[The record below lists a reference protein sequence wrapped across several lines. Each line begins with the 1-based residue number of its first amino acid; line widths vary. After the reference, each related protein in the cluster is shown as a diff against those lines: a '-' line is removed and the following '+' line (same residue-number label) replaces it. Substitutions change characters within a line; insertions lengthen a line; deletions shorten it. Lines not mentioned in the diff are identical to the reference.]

1 MSDSEWSKIDFQQFV
16 NEYGKDIAVTH
27 APTILY
33 SKKDKEHEAYT
44 SLIIFFF
51 LTGGLL
57 IYIALSY
64 FLFPF
69 FFHLTLFI
77 IVIVVVIVIDV
88 FLIINYQ
95 RSNIYIRPLE
105 CWFEIYKG
113 KQAGEFEHF
122 CFTYY
127 PIFSGKCHPN
137 AAMNVI
143 YKLYQEEVLKS
154 KVDITQIEVYL
165 KLTSDTKKSSEAI
178 GFFFQYAEGA
188 LFKEET
194 PDQMRWKFFPIK
206 KSQDDN
212 FLAIANWEHQYEWK
226 DDLEYDYDKLHEYAP
241 WVIHKWTDLNLKHLT
256 EDFKTEF
263 HWNTR
268 NIDSK
273 PKLTPW
279 QGNLGEQTYQNQ
291 KSSETV
297 KIIHEAINKII
308 GQNTEFSKIKDIKNK
323 IPAIKAYFRDLNL

>member
-1 MSDSEWSKIDFQQFV
+1 MSDSEWSKIDFQQFA
-16 NEYGKDIAVTH
+16 NEYGKDVVVNH

-44 SLIIFFF
+44 SLIMFFF

-64 FLFPF
+64 FLYPF
-69 FFHLTLFI
+69 FFQLTLFI
-77 IVIVVVIVIDV
+77 IIIVVIIVIDV

-165 KLTSDTKKSSEAI
+165 KLPSDTKKPPEAI

-188 LFKEET
+188 PFKEET

-206 KSQDDN
+206 KSQDEN

-241 WVIHKWTDLNLKHLT
+241 WVIHKWTDLNLKYLT
-256 EDFKTEF
+256 DDFKTDF
-263 HWNTR
+263 NWNFR

-273 PKLTPW
+273 PKLTSW

-291 KSSETV
+291 KSSESI
-297 KIIHEAINKII
+297 KIIREAINKII
-308 GQNTEFSKIKDIKNK
+308 GQNTEFRKIRDIKNK
-323 IPAIKAYFRDLNL
+323 IPDIKIYFRDLNL